1 VASYPYSFAQLAKH
15 GELPMNLKWSLSSKF
30 SQRGEFGRLLYSRS
44 TLAAVGLVTGVMII
58 AVIWQYNPGVALLC
72 IPMAASVL
80 TALALM
86 FALAVKNRR
95 QRLR

>member
-1 VASYPYSFAQLAKH
+1 MTIRQI
-15 GELPMNLKWSLSSKF
+15 LSSKF
-30 SQRGEFGRLLYSRS
+30 SQLNAPRLLYSR
-44 TLAAVGLVTGVMII
+44 TILAAVGLITGVMII

-72 IPMAASVL
+72 IPMVASVL

-86 FALAVKNRR
+86 FALPVKNRR

>member
-1 VASYPYSFAQLAKH
+1 MKIRH
-15 GELPMNLKWSLSSKF
+15 ILSSKF
-30 SQRGEFGRLLYSRS
+30 SQQSVLRLLYSR
-44 TLAAVGLVTGVMII
+44 TILAAVGLITGAMII

-72 IPMAASVL
+72 IPMVASVL

-86 FALAVKNRR
+86 FALPVKNRR

>member
-1 VASYPYSFAQLAKH
+1 MKIRQALSFKPPEQTAL
-15 GELPMNLKWSLSSKF
+15 
-30 SQRGEFGRLLYSRS
+30 RRLLYSGWVF
-44 TLAAVGLVTGVMII
+44 AGAGLVAGALII
-58 AVIWQYNPGVALLC
+58 LFLWQYSPVIALLC

-86 FALAVKNRR
+86 FALPVKNRR

>member
-1 VASYPYSFAQLAKH
+1 MKIRH
-15 GELPMNLKWSLSSKF
+15 ILSSKF
-30 SQRGEFGRLLYSRS
+30 SLQSVLRLLYSRA
-44 TLAAVGLVTGVMII
+44 TLAAVGLITGVMII

-72 IPMAASVL
+72 IPMVASVL

-86 FALAVKNRR
+86 FALPVKNRR

>member
-1 VASYPYSFAQLAKH
+1 MTIRQT
-15 GELPMNLKWSLSSKF
+15 LSSAF
-30 SQRGEFGRLLYSRS
+30 SQRTGLRRLLYSGWVV
-44 TLAAVGLVTGVMII
+44 AVVGLI
-58 AVIWQYNPGVALLC
+58 AGILTIWVLWQYNPMIALLC

-86 FALAVKNRR
+86 FALPVKNRR

>member
-1 VASYPYSFAQLAKH
+1 MKIRH
-15 GELPMNLKWSLSSKF
+15 ILSSSF
-30 SQRGEFGRLLYSRS
+30 SQQSVLRLIYSR
-44 TLAAVGLVTGVMII
+44 TILAAVGLITGVMII

-72 IPMAASVL
+72 IPMVASVL

-86 FALAVKNRR
+86 FALPVKNRR

>member
-1 VASYPYSFAQLAKH
+1 MK
-15 GELPMNLKWSLSSKF
+15 LKWSLSSKF
-30 SQRGEFGRLLYSRS
+30 SQRGGLGRLLYSRS
-44 TLAAVGLVTGVMII
+44 ALAAVSLITGVMII
-58 AVIWQYNPGVALLC
+58 ALIWQYNPGVALLC

-86 FALAVKNRR
+86 FALPVKNRR

>member
-1 VASYPYSFAQLAKH
+1 MKIRH
-15 GELPMNLKWSLSSKF
+15 ILSSKF
-30 SQRGEFGRLLYSRS
+30 SQQSVLRFLYSR
-44 TLAAVGLVTGVMII
+44 TILAAVGLITGAMII

-86 FALAVKNRR
+86 FALPVKNRR

>member
-1 VASYPYSFAQLAKH
+1 MKIRQTLSFKPPQQTAL
-15 GELPMNLKWSLSSKF
+15 
-30 SQRGEFGRLLYSRS
+30 RRLLYSGWIF
-44 TLAAVGLVTGVMII
+44 AVVGLVAGALII

-86 FALAVKNRR
+86 FALPVKNRR
-95 QRLR
+95 QRHR